1 MSYDPD
7 AVDTDADYPL
17 PAPHP
22 AKFTPKHLKAIT
34 EILEDLYGPGNDVS
48 ILDPFAGIGTIHE
61 LPFTTRGIEL
71 EPEWANQHQ
80 LTDIGS
86 ALNTKFPNGC
96 FDAVVTSP
104 CFGNRMADHHDA
116 KDDSKRHTY
125 RHYLGR
131 PLTDGSSAVMQWGE
145 DYQHFHTE
153 AWSEARRVLKPGG
166 ILIIN
171 IKDHV
176 RGGVIQHVTKWHSD
190 TCVRVGFKQVDTII
204 IPVTGLTHGENFNQ
218 RIPHES
224 LLVFEKPLLRAEASD
239 IMAD

>member
-1 MSYDPD
+1 MNYDP
-7 AVDTDADYPL
+7 ATADTPPL
-17 PAPHP
+17 PPPHP
-22 AKFTPKHLKAIT
+22 AKFTPKHLNAVI
-34 EILEDLYGPGNDVS
+34 EILEDLFGPGNDVS
-48 ILDPFAGIGTIHE
+48 ILDPFAGIGTVHE

-71 EPEWANQHQ
+71 EPEWANQHE

-86 ALNTKFPNGC
+86 ALNTKYPDES

-104 CFGNRMADHHDA
+104 CFGNRMADHHEA

-131 PLTDGSSAVMQWGE
+131 PLTEGSSAVMQWGE

-153 AWSEARRVLKPGG
+153 AWSEAKRILKPGG

-176 RGGVIQHVTKWHSD
+176 RGGKIQHVTKWHSD
-190 TCVRVGFKQVDTII
+190 TCGSIGFKQVDTVII
-204 IPVTGLTHGENFNQ
+204 SVTSLTHGENFNQ

-224 LLVFEKPLLRAEASD
+224 LLVFEKSLPNR
-239 IMAD
+239 I

>member
-1 MSYDPD
+1 
-7 AVDTDADYPL
+7 VI
-17 PAPHP
+17 PHP
-22 AKFTPKHLKAIT
+22 AKFTSKHLNAIT
-34 EILEDLYGPGNDVS
+34 EILEDLFGPDHAAA

-61 LPFTTRGIEL
+61 LPYETRGIEL
-71 EPEWANQHQ
+71 EPEWADQHE
-80 LTDIGS
+80 LTSVGS
-86 ALNTKFPNGC
+86 ALNTKYPDAS

-104 CFGNRMADHHDA
+104 CFGNRMADHHEA

-125 RHYLGR
+125 KHYLGR
-131 PLTDGSSAVMQWGE
+131 PLTDGSSAAMQWGE

-153 AWSEARRVLKPGG
+153 AWSEAKRVLKPGG

-176 RGGVIQHVTKWHSD
+176 RGGKIQHVTKWHGD
-190 TCVRVGFKQVDTII
+190 TCAGIGFQQVDTII

-224 LLVFEKPLLRAEASD
+224 LLVFQKPLPLAETAATLAS
-239 IMAD
+239 